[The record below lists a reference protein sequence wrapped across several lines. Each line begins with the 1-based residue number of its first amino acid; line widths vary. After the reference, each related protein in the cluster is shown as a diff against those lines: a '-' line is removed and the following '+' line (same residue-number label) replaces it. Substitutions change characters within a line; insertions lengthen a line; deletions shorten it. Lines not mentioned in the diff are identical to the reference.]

1 MSVRYTL
8 RDLETFQKIMESPGR
23 GVRYS
28 VRQLARASGVS
39 RSQVGHLRSGQRDSL
54 EEDQAVAIAEALG
67 VKVLVLFVP
76 PPSLPQGRTGNET
89 TPT

>member
-8 RDLETFQKIMESPGR
+8 RDLETFKKIMEHPGR

-39 RSQVGHLRSGQRDSL
+39 RSQVGHLRTGRRTSL
-54 EEDQAVAIAEALG
+54 DEKQAIAIAEALG
-67 VKVLVLFVP
+67 VRVLVLFT
-76 PPSLPQGRTGNET
+76 PPSSLNQGRPDNGIS
-89 TPT
+89 PT